1 MTNFQEKNVVV
12 TGATSGI
19 GRAAAQRLA
28 AEGAHVIATG
38 RDETRLGELA
48 SVDGIVTLRNDA
60 ADPAGAAELRAAV
73 DEHLDGRLDGVFIN
87 AGLGAFGPVEMVDPD
102 GFAFQFD
109 VNVRGPLLQVGALS
123 SALVDGGAVVF
134 NTSIASD
141 AGMPNG
147 SVYAGTK
154 GALRSAMKS
163 VANEFAPRNIR
174 VNAVSPGPIDTGFF
188 AATGLPEEMIE
199 GMAGQIVKQVPLGRF
214 GTPDEIAAAALFLLS
229 SEASFITGTELV
241 VDGGMS

>member
-1 MTNFQEKNVVV
+1 MTNFQNQHHVV

-19 GRAAAQRLA
+19 GRAAALRLA
-28 AEGAHVIATG
+28 SEGAHVLATG
-38 RDETRLGELA
+38 RDQARLAELGA
-48 SVDGIVTLRNDA
+48 TDGITTLRNDA
-60 ADPAGAAELRAAV
+60 ADPADAAALRAAV
-73 DEHLDGRLDGVFIN
+73 DEHLDGRLDGVFLN
-87 AGLGAFGPVEMVDPD
+87 AGLGAFAPVEATDPE
-102 GFAFQFD
+102 GFAHQFD

-123 SALVDGGAVVF
+123 STLVDGAAVVF
-134 NTSIASD
+134 NTSVVND
-141 AGMPNG
+141 LGMPNG

-188 AATGLPEEMIE
+188 AATGLPGEMIE
-199 GMAGQIVKQVPLGRF
+199 AMAGQVMSQVPLGRF
-214 GTPDEIAAAALFLLS
+214 GAPEEIAAAALFLLS
-229 SEASFITGTELV
+229 SEASFVTGTELV